1 MKISCV
7 ISEFDPFHNGHKY
20 LLEKQRENGAT
31 HIAAIMS
38 GSFVQRGKC
47 SALSKFDRA
56 EAAISCG
63 ADLVIELPVVWAC
76 AAAPVFARGGVA
88 IIKALGV
95 ADSIFFGSECGDI
108 SLLERCADA
117 MLSAEFKTA
126 FARHNN
132 GENPYA
138 AAVQL
143 ALSETAGDDCAEVL
157 SSPNNILAVEYIKE
171 LRRSGAE
178 IAAETVKRAYVEH
191 DSSRTDSGFA
201 SASFIRSNIDDL
213 EPLRGFMPPAGFEI
227 IKSAAQRGDTA
238 DMSRLENV
246 IMYKLRTTNAAELRL
261 LPDVSEGLENRLMRA
276 AVNSSGLEELMSR
289 AVCKRYSHP
298 RISRALACALLG
310 VNADMQSR
318 SPEYIRVLAL
328 NQRGA
333 EIIRLAKRECALPI
347 ITKAAAYRSV
357 LGGHSAEIFEKDILA
372 TDLRSLACRRRSAP
386 GEDFLRGVY
395 FGDKRRS

>member
-1 MKISCV
+1 MRISCV

-20 LLEKQRENGAT
+20 LLDEQRKRGTT

-38 GSFVQRGKC
+38 GSFVQRGVC
-47 SALSKFDRA
+47 SAISKFDRA
-56 EAAISCG
+56 RSAIDCG
-63 ADLVIELPVVWAC
+63 ADLVIELPAVWAC
-76 AAAPVFARGGVA
+76 AAAPVFARGAVG
-88 IIKALGV
+88 IIRALGAV
-95 ADSIFFGSECGDI
+95 DSIFFGSECGDI
-108 SLLERCADA
+108 SLLERCASA
-117 MLSAEFKTA
+117 MLSSEFKSA

-138 AAVQL
+138 AAMQL
-143 ALSETAGDDCAEVL
+143 ALSDTVGDDCAEVL

-171 LRRSGAE
+171 LRRSGAR
-178 IAAETVKRAYVEH
+178 IAVETVKRAYVEH

-201 SASFIRSNIDDL
+201 SASFIRSSMDDL
-213 EPLRGFMPPAGFEI
+213 ESVRGFMPPAGFEI
-227 IKSAAQRGDTA
+227 IKSAAQRGDIA

-246 IMYKLRTTNAAELRL
+246 IMYKLRTTSAAELRL
-261 LPDVSEGLENRLMRA
+261 LPEISEGLENRLMRA
-276 AVNSSGLEELMSR
+276 AADSSSLDELISR
-289 AVCKRYSHP
+289 ALCKRYSRR

-310 VNADMQSR
+310 ISADMQSR

-357 LGGHSAEIFEKDILA
+357 LGEAAAEIFERDILA
-372 TDLRSLACRRRSAP
+372 TDLRLMACRGKNAP